1 MIFLASDDIIMW
13 LFFFQFV
20 YMMNECDSILCVEI
34 SIYLWDVVYFVTV
47 DDRSLLNLF
56 NVYCYLGPVCL

>member
-47 DDRSLLNLF
+47 DDLF
-56 NVYCYLGPVCL
+56 F